1 VDDTVKL
8 FAGKALPP
16 LDRRSTRIA
25 LLAWTYEDAAT
36 GSGDGGRGDKPTSR
50 LLGRNIALWPYGS
63 YEELERCLPAL
74 NGTRRAFKRAYMLGE
89 LPLSHPDVKDAMRLL
104 AGDDRGMVGLM
115 GWNVFVPVAVA
126 VAAGYL
132 EAEARG
138 FTRKPRRQE

>member
-1 VDDTVKL
+1 VKL

-50 LLGRNIALWPYGS
+50 LLGRNISLWPYGS

-74 NGTRRAFKRAYMLGE
+74 NGTRTAFKRAYMLGE
-89 LPLSHPDVKDAMRLL
+89 LPLSHPDVKEAMRLL
-104 AGDDRGMVGLM
+104 AGDDRGTVGLD
-115 GWNVFVPVAVA
+115 GPVCVCAV
-126 VAAGYL
+126 GCGCGCGL
-132 EAEARG
+132 FG
-138 FTRKPRRQE
+138 G